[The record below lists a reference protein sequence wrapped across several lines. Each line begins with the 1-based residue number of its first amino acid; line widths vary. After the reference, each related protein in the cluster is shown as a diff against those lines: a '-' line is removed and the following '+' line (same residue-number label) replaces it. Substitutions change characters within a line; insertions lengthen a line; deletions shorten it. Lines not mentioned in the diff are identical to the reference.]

1 MENSNVPSKSFI
13 QWLSNLKSQ
22 TNGTR
27 LVTYYIPGGYSI
39 SLITKKI
46 NTELST
52 GNNIKDK
59 NVSKAVLTAL
69 KSASLLLKTCKLHN
83 APENGLVLCAG
94 ETGSY
99 F

>member
-1 MENSNVPSKSFI
+1 MIENKEFI
-13 QWLSNLKSQ
+13 QFLANLKSQ
-22 TNGTR
+22 SGGTS
-27 LVTYYIPGGYSI
+27 LVTYYIPSGYPIALI
-39 SLITKKI
+39 SKRIA
-46 NTELST
+46 TELST

-69 KSASLLLKTCKLHN
+69 KSASQILKTSKLHN

-94 ETGSY
+94 ETESY

>member
-1 MENSNVPSKSFI
+1 MTESKEFI
-13 QWLSNLKSQ
+13 QWLSNLKSE
-22 TNGTR
+22 TGGTS
-27 LVTYYIPGGYSI
+27 LVTYYIPAGYPLA
-39 SLITKKI
+39 LITKKI

-59 NVSKAVLTAL
+59 NVSKAVITAL
-69 KSASLLLKTCKLHN
+69 KSASQLLKTSKFHT
-83 APENGLVLCAG
+83 APNNGLVLCAG

>member
-1 MENSNVPSKSFI
+1 MSSIAVTKEFI
-13 QWLSNLKSQ
+13 QWLSNAKSQ
-22 TNGTR
+22 TGGTS
-27 LVTYYIPGGYSI
+27 LVTYHIPGGYPIALI
-39 SLITKKI
+39 SKKI
-46 NTELST
+46 NSELST

-69 KSASLLLKTCKLHN
+69 KSVSQLLKNSKLHN

-94 ETGSY
+94 ETESY

>member
-1 MENSNVPSKSFI
+1 MAENKEFI
-13 QWLSNLKSQ
+13 QWLANLRSQ
-22 TNGTR
+22 TGGTS
-27 LVTYYIPGGYSI
+27 LVTYYIPAGYSI
-39 SLITKKI
+39 ALISKKI

-69 KSASLLLKTCKLHN
+69 KSASQLLKMSKLHS
-83 APENGLVLCAG
+83 APANGLVLCAG
-94 ETGSY
+94 ETVKTESY

>member
-1 MENSNVPSKSFI
+1 MATVTKDFVY
-13 QWLSNLKSQ
+13 WLSTVKSQ
-22 TNGTR
+22 TGGTS
-27 LVTYYIPGGYSI
+27 LVTYFIPGGYPIALI
-39 SLITKKI
+39 SKRI
-46 NTELST
+46 NSELST

-69 KSASLLLKTCKLHN
+69 KSSAQILKNSKLHN

-94 ETGSY
+94 ETESY

>member
-22 TNGTR
+22 TNGTS

-46 NTELST
+46 NAELST

-69 KSASLLLKTCKLHN
+69 KSASLLLKTYKLHN

>member
-1 MENSNVPSKSFI
+1 MTESKEFI
-13 QWLSNLKSQ
+13 TWLASLRSQ
-22 TNGTR
+22 TGGTS
-27 LVTYYIPGGYSI
+27 LVTYYVPAGYPLALI
-39 SLITKKI
+39 SKKI

-69 KSASLLLKTCKLHN
+69 KSALQLLKTSKLHN
-83 APENGLVLCAG
+83 APDNGLVLCAG
-94 ETGSY
+94 ETELY